1 MLDEEDVMD
10 QQDEKY
16 LNWLMKHPLAALA
29 WSHEIIAGRGRAD
42 ADASEVEIALSC
54 LVSTPVDPGSW
65 SKDEWGALHRG
76 RMDIL
81 SNKLLAPKFIEA
93 LCDCFE
99 QEAPWQKTEYHQVGV
114 GAWLQ
119 FFEKAA
125 DYGVGEETLEAV
137 AQRAIRSPAM
147 RAFLDS
153 LPDESVAELFRLNAR
168 SIEMQAS
175 AWRLELAGRLSAAAA
190 FDLLKKTCFVS
201 AGLKLS
207 NPLNGI
213 DAESVRVMARTA
225 LADPVMA
232 YGLVRSA
239 LFSLSAER
247 PDGADSLAILL
258 GEFAE
263 NPGLAMEKPGG
274 SVEKVFR
281 GSHGPLSL
289 AMQMVCR
296 NRPEAALAAA
306 RWAVALGGKGRA
318 PQESRSDGIA
328 TAKFN
333 MSISP
338 FGGSSSIPVASLGE
352 AALLLCNKELMLNF
366 SGIGFPL
373 PKKERAQELAAR
385 ATSLAG
391 SLPGRVRE
399 EQLAKGRD
407 VKAHGAKMIALWEEV
422 EIVKMLGRVKSQS
435 PNVEAASPAKSRV
448 LRM

>member
-1 MLDEEDVMD
+1 MD
-10 QQDEKY
+10 QQDKKQ
-16 LNWLMKHPLAALA
+16 LDWLMKHPLAALA

-81 SNKLLAPKFIEA
+81 SNKLLAPKFIEE

-125 DYGVGEETLEAV
+125 DYGVEKDTLEAV
-137 AQRAIRSPAM
+137 AERAISSPAM
-147 RAFLDS
+147 RVFLDS
-153 LPDESVAELFRLNAR
+153 LPDESMAELFRLNTR

-239 LFSLSAER
+239 LFSISAER
-247 PDGADSLAILL
+247 PDGTDSLAILI
-258 GEFAE
+258 GELAE

-296 NRPEAALAAA
+296 NRPEVALAAA

-328 TAKFN
+328 TARFN
-333 MSISP
+333 MAVSP
-338 FGGSSSIPVASLGE
+338 FRGYSSSIPVSSLGE
-352 AALLLCNKELMLNF
+352 AALLLCDKKLMLDF
-366 SGIGFPL
+366 SDLGFPL
-373 PKKERAQELAAR
+373 PKKERAQDLATRLA
-385 ATSLAG
+385 SLVG
-391 SLPGRVRE
+391 SLPGRFRD

-407 VKAHGAKMIALWEEV
+407 FRNYGAEMIALWEEV
-422 EIVKMLGRVKSQS
+422 QLVKMLNRAKPQS
-435 PNVEAASPAKSRV
+435 SGDAPAPPPKSRV